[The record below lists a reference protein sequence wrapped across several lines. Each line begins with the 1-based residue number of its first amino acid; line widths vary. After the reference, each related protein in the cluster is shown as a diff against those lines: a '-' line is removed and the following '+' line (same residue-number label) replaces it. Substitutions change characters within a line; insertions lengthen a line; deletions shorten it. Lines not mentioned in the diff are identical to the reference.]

1 MTNLLHIDSSIQGA
15 ASVSKEVTASYA
27 KAWRT
32 AHPDGGYR
40 HRDLAAEPVPHL
52 DAVAHS
58 AAQLDAS
65 EHTEEQRAAFKHTT
79 DVLDEIHWADT
90 ILIGA
95 PMYNFTVSSLLKV
108 WLDRLFVPEHFVD
121 PATGRGILSAK
132 QVVIATA
139 RGGSYAPGT
148 PREPLDFQEPYLR
161 GVLGQIGLLDIT
173 FVHTEMTLA
182 DTVPALAQFKDLA
195 AQSRRTAHETVRE
208 LARSV

>member
-1 MTNLLHIDSSIQGA
+1 MTNLLHVDSSIRGA

-40 HRDLAAEPVPHL
+40 YRDLATEPVPHL
-52 DAVAHS
+52 DAVAHG
-58 AAQLDAS
+58 AAQVDPA
-65 EHTEEQRAAFKHTT
+65 EHTEEQRVAFKHTAESID
-79 DVLDEIHWADT
+79 DVRWADT
-90 ILIGA
+90 LLIGA

-108 WLDRLFVPEHFVD
+108 WMDRLFVPGHMAD
-121 PATGRGILSAK
+121 PRTGRSVLSDK

-195 AQSRRTAHETVRE
+195 AQSRRSAHDAVRD